1 MRPHT
6 TRHFRRFLP
15 HLRLGPQVD
24 VAMSLE
30 APPCLAVETV
40 EPAAR
45 QGGGADVS
53 DIIFATGG
61 REGSPIMTNTVTD
74 NAVEA
79 ICEKSGARGT

>member
-1 MRPHT
+1 M
-6 TRHFRRFLP
+6 
-15 HLRLGPQVD
+15 
-24 VAMSLE
+24 
-30 APPCLAVETV
+30 
-40 EPAAR
+40 
-45 QGGGADVS
+45 S